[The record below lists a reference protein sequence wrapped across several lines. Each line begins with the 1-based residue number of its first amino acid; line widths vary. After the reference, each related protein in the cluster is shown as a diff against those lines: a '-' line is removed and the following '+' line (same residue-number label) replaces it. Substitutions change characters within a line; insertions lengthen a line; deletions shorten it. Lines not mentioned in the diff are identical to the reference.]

1 MTALFIFF
9 LFSAFAAFCGL
20 LIYGY
25 RSRAH
30 SAEARANRAE
40 GALEV
45 SQHNLGVVAEIAR
58 ECVKGIGLNPKEIVP
73 DEVLPQ
79 RDRSHLPA
87 DYGTRE
93 GIGTLRCSCGYAE
106 IRMTGGTRERCPKC
120 GKSNSNYTPQTV
132 AFCLNCNVSV
142 RHDPSDYPVKCPAC
156 KTLIDPVLDNPPE
169 FDTA

>member
-1 MTALFIFF
+1 MSLVLFF

-40 GALEV
+40 GALGETKDEN
-45 SQHNLGVVAEIAR
+45 SFLRGLTEKAIRYAAEAA
-58 ECVKGIGLNPKEIVP
+58 KMDA
-73 DEVLPQ
+73 DELLPSYDHV
-79 RDRSHLPA
+79 RATYEAASA
-87 DYGTRE
+87 T
-93 GIGTLRCSCGYAE
+93 
-106 IRMTGGTRERCPKC
+106 
-120 GKSNSNYTPQTV
+120 YTPQTV
-132 AFCLNCNVSV
+132 AFCPACNVSV

-169 FDTA
+169 L

>member
-1 MTALFIFF
+1 MILVLFF

-45 SQHNLGVVAEIAR
+45 SQHNLSVVAEIAR
-58 ECVKGIGLNPKEIVP
+58 ECVKGVGLNPQEIVP

-79 RDRSHLPA
+79 RDSLPGFLIDELEQFNRRYESSKQA
-87 DYGTRE
+87 EEQATYVPQ
-93 GIGTLRCSCGYAE
+93 LVANCS
-106 IRMTGGTRERCPKC
+106 R
-120 GKSNSNYTPQTV
+120 
-132 AFCLNCNVSV
+132 CNVSV
-142 RHDPSDYPVKCPAC
+142 RHDPSEYPVPCPAC
-156 KTLIDPVLDNPPE
+156 ETLIDPVLDNPPE
-169 FDTA
+169 L